1 MVTLLAATPPV
12 TGVGLL
18 TFSVL
23 FTRLGIPDSALAA
36 AMTAD
41 IICGFAVAALDQA
54 MLQVELLLEADRL
67 GQLNQTLLHK

>member
-1 MVTLLAATPPV
+1 M
-12 TGVGLL
+12 
-18 TFSVL
+18 L